1 MAAPSL
7 RREMLMAMAEDQV
20 EIVRTALTALDRRDL
35 ELYLSI
41 ASPEIELFTPASP
54 LEGPSVGH
62 EGIRRFFEETEA
74 HTESSSVEVE
84 EIRDL
89 GPQVLAFFTVTA
101 VGRLS
106 GAETS
111 LDVAGLYSV
120 QDGKL
125 RRAQIYADRRE
136 ALQAA
141 GLSE

>member
-7 RREMLMAMAEDQV
+7 RREILMAMAEDQI

-74 HTESSSVEVE
+74 HTESSSVE
-84 EIRDL
+84 
-89 GPQVLAFFTVTA
+89 
-101 VGRLS
+101 
-106 GAETS
+106 
-111 LDVAGLYSV
+111 
-120 QDGKL
+120 KL
-125 RRAQIYADRRE
+125 RRARIYADRRE